1 MPDIT
6 MVYSYNLSNCP
17 GKTIVG
23 LRVDFPPNAMT
34 PPHRHGTAAV
44 SAYVVKGTL
53 LNKMNDDP
61 MKVIPEA
68 GTWYE
73 APGCHHRISNNASAT
88 EPATL
93 LATLVLGTEE
103 FERDGMGALLQIDEE
118 WR

>member
-1 MPDIT
+1 MPDISL
-6 MVYSYNLSNCP
+6 VYSYRLGNCP
-17 GKTIVG
+17 GKSIVG

-44 SAYVVKGTL
+44 SAYVFKGTL
-53 LNKMNDDP
+53 LNKMNNDP
-61 MKVIPEA
+61 MKTIQEG

-93 LATLVLGTEE
+93 LANMVVDTEDYE
-103 FERDGMGALLQIDEE
+103 KNGMAALLQIDEE
-118 WR
+118 YR